1 MFDID
6 QYEDAPTADITLK
19 NPKTGA
25 PLDIT
30 MTLAGPEH
38 PVRKQLAFDT
48 QRRLRANWQKTGKLQ
63 MQDPVEDEQDE
74 TDMLVASTLG
84 WSGIARRGQPLA
96 FSAAAARE
104 LYTDP
109 QRRWL
114 RTQVLAA
121 LNEREAFIKRSE
133 TA

>member
-84 WSGIARRGQPLA
+84 WEG
-96 FSAAAARE
+96 AAVPYSPQAARS
-104 LYTDP
+104 LYSDP
-109 QRRWL
+109 KRRWL
-114 RTQVLAA
+114 RDQVVAA
-121 LNEREAFIKRSE
+121 LQERELFTRSSV
-133 TA
+133 TT